1 MKSKPGDLSA
11 KKKQGMRMW
20 KGKYR
25 QQRLEVSKCNWVL
38 LSEEARIPLAA
49 LGMKNRTLEQRRGAD
64 ANKLKKQYRSSCPS
78 VS

>member
-38 LSEEARIPLAA
+38 FSEEARIPMAA
-49 LGMKNRTLEQRRGAD
+49 LGMKNRTLE
-64 ANKLKKQYRSSCPS
+64 
-78 VS
+78 